1 MLATCQVKQAD
12 KLEAITHV
20 DGSGRVQTVN
30 PETNEKFY
38 KLLKEYENIT
48 GIPVLINTSF
58 NLRGEPIVTTCNN
71 ALNTFFKSGL
81 DALAVNNYLI
91 WKDEA

>member
-1 MLATCQVKQAD
+1 MLATCQVKEPK

-20 DGSGRVQTVN
+20 DGSGRVQTVDSV
-30 PETNEKFY
+30 TNEKFY
-38 KLLKEYENIT
+38 RLLKAYEKIT

-71 ALNTFFKSGL
+71 ALNTFYKSGL

-91 WKDEA
+91 WK